1 MVALHKSGVRVLPLI
16 GLDVWMVY
24 AVIGLAIIA
33 YASDRWSIEFVS
45 LGIMAALLL
54 VFSILPMVGPTLNDR
69 FGISIGAAVQQG
81 FVDPAFL
88 LDGFASP
95 VLFTILALLVIGQ
108 ALFQTDALAPVARLA
123 TRIGGKRE
131 VLAILLIILIAGAS
145 SAFLNNTPV
154 VVMLLPVIG
163 AMAAKLPG
171 GARPF
176 LIPLSFATILGGTTT
191 LIGSSTNLLV
201 ASTAERNAGYML
213 GFFDQSALAVLLV
226 IAMLPYLL
234 WIMPNILKKDAAS
247 VPTTTFR
254 GKQFIAEQRL
264 VAGDALVGA
273 RATQGL
279 FTGLK
284 DITVRS
290 VRRGPRLFLPPFDNL
305 ELMPGDTVVVAA
317 KRDELVKTFVASTQ
331 AEEEDR
337 RGVLSV
343 NASEAMLAP
352 GARFVGQSIDVIAA
366 YLGGEHKLLGI
377 ERRSRMPRVAL
388 DALRLEAGDVFLLA
402 STDDGLENLRGQRE
416 LLILEE
422 TRAEIGNRERA
433 PMAIGIFAVAI
444 ICVLLGFADL
454 MVATV
459 AAAFA
464 MVATGCLNIR
474 QATRAIDPRIVMMIG
489 TALAMGAALQVTG
502 GDRAIAAGVMA
513 LAADAGPT
521 VILSAFFL
529 VVAVLTNI
537 LSNNATAVLFTPIAL
552 QLAGDLSLPPEPFVM
567 AVLLAANCSFA
578 TPIGYQTNLL
588 VMGPGHYRFSDYVKA
603 GAPLVVLYWLA
614 FTLLAPWYFSL

>member
-1 MVALHKSGVRVLPLI
+1 MI

-24 AVIGLAIIA
+24 AVIGLGIIA

-54 VFSILPMVGPTLNDR
+54 VFSVLPMLAPMLVES
-69 FGISIGAAVQQG
+69 FGVPIGLAVLQG
-81 FVDPAFL
+81 AIDPSFL
-88 LDGFASP
+88 LNGFASP

-123 TRIGGKRE
+123 QRIGGRRE
-131 VLAILLIILIAGAS
+131 VLAVMLIILAAGAS

-171 GARPF
+171 GVRPF
-176 LIPLSFATILGGTTT
+176 LIPLSFASILGGTTT

-201 ASTAERNAGYML
+201 ASTAERTTGYML
-213 GFFDQSALAVLLV
+213 GFFDQTAFALLLVLAV
-226 IAMLPYLL
+226 LPYLL
-234 WIMPNILKKDAAS
+234 WALPNGLRQGDSATPLTS
-247 VPTTTFR
+247 FR
-254 GKQFIAEQRL
+254 GKQFIAEQQL
-264 VAGDALVGA
+264 VEGHTLVGA
-273 RATQGL
+273 RSSHGM
-279 FTGLK
+279 FTELK
-284 DITVRS
+284 DITIRS
-290 VRRGPRLFLPPFDNL
+290 VRRGPRLYLPPFDDL
-305 ELMPGDTVVVAA
+305 ELRPGDTVVVAA
-317 KRDELVKTFVASTQ
+317 KRDELVKAFIASAKADDT
-331 AEEEDR
+331 ER

-352 GARFVGQSIDVIAA
+352 GARFVGQSIDVIST
-366 YLGGEHKLLGI
+366 YLGADHKLLGI
-377 ERRSRMPRVAL
+377 ERRARMPRVAL

-402 STDDGLENLRGQRE
+402 STDDGLEKLRGQRE

-422 TRAEIGNRERA
+422 TRAEIGNRKRA
-433 PMAIGIFAVAI
+433 PLAIGFFALAILLVIFGVM
-444 ICVLLGFADL
+444 DL

-464 MVATGCLNIR
+464 MVASGCLNIR
-474 QATRAIDPRIVMMIG
+474 QATRAIDPRIFMMIG
-489 TALAMGAALQVTG
+489 TALAMGASLQVTG
-502 GDRAIAAGVMA
+502 GDRAIAAGVMM

-521 VILSAFFL
+521 GILSAFFL
-529 VVAVLTNI
+529 SVAILTNV

-552 QLAGDLSLPPEPFVM
+552 QLASDLSLPPEPFVM

-588 VMGPGHYRFSDYVKA
+588 VMGPGHYSFSDYVKS
-603 GAPLVVLYWLA
+603 GAPLVLIYWMA
-614 FTLLAPWYFSL
+614 FTVLAPWYFNL

>member
-1 MVALHKSGVRVLPLI
+1 MI
-16 GLDVWMVY
+16 GLDVWAVY
-24 AVIGLAIIA
+24 GVIGLAIAA

-45 LGIMAALLL
+45 LGVMAALLV
-54 VFSILPMVGPTLNDR
+54 VFSLLPAIGSTLVDR
-69 FGISIGAAVQQG
+69 FGIPVSAVILQGSI
-81 FVDPAFL
+81 DPGFL
-88 LDGFASP
+88 LNGFASP

-108 ALFQTDALAPVARLA
+108 ALFQTDALAPLARLA
-123 TRIGGKRE
+123 QRVGGRHE
-131 VLAILLIILIAGAS
+131 TLSILLIIVIAGAA

-163 AMAAKLPG
+163 AMAAKMPD

-201 ASTAERNAGYML
+201 ASTAERSSGYML
-213 GFFDQSALAVLLV
+213 GFFDQSAFALLLV
-226 IAMLPYLL
+226 IAVLPYLL
-234 WIMPNILKKDAAS
+234 WVLPKSLRQESDTFVFTS
-247 VPTTTFR
+247 FR

-264 VAGDALVGA
+264 VEGHALVGA
-273 RATQGL
+273 HSTAGL
-279 FTGLK
+279 FAQLK

-290 VRRGPRLFLPPFDNL
+290 VRRGPQLFLPPFDDL
-305 ELMPGDTVVVAA
+305 ELSPGDTVVVAA
-317 KRDELVKTFVASTQ
+317 KRDELVKAFVDSTPADE
-331 AEEEDR
+331 AER
-337 RGVLSV
+337 RNVLSV

-352 GARFVGQSIDVIAA
+352 GSRFVGQSIEVIAA
-366 YLGGEHKLLGI
+366 YLGSEHKLLGV
-377 ERRSRMPRVAL
+377 ERRARMPRVAL
-388 DALRLEAGDVFLLA
+388 DALRMEAGDVFLLA
-402 STDDGLENLRGQRE
+402 STDDGLEQLRGQRE

-422 TRAEIGNRERA
+422 TRAEIGNRARA
-433 PMAIGIFAVAI
+433 PMALGIFALAI
-444 ICVLLGFADL
+444 CSVILGFADL
-454 MVATV
+454 MVATM

-489 TALAMGAALQVTG
+489 TALAMGASLQVTG

-513 LAADAGPT
+513 FAADAGPA

-537 LSNNATAVLFTPIAL
+537 LSNNATAVLFTPIAI
-552 QLAGDLSLPPEPFVM
+552 QLASDMALPAEPFVM

-588 VMGPGHYRFSDYVKA
+588 VMGPGHYRFSDFMKA
-603 GAPLVVLYWLA
+603 GAPLVLLYWIA
-614 FTLLAPWYFSL
+614 FTLLAPWYFGL

>member
-1 MVALHKSGVRVLPLI
+1 LI

-24 AVIGLAIIA
+24 AVIGLAIVA

-45 LGIMAALLL
+45 LGVMAALLV
-54 VFSILPMVGPTLNDR
+54 VFSVLPMVGPALTDSL
-69 FGISIGAAVQQG
+69 GIPISAAVVQG

-88 LDGFASP
+88 LEGFASP

-131 VLAILLIILIAGAS
+131 VLAILLIILVAGAS

-163 AMAAKLPG
+163 AMAARLPG

-201 ASTAERNAGYML
+201 ASTAEDSAGYML
-213 GFFDQSALAVLLV
+213 GFFDQTSLALILV
-226 IAMLPYLL
+226 IVTLPYLL
-234 WIMPNILKKDAAS
+234 WVLPILLRRDGLATPA
-247 VPTTTFR
+247 TTFR
-254 GKQFIAEQRL
+254 GKQFIAEQQL

-290 VRRGPRLFLPPFDNL
+290 VRRGPRLYLPPFDDL
-305 ELMPGDTVVVAA
+305 ELLPGDTVVVAA
-317 KRDELVKTFVASTQ
+317 KRDELVKTFIASTSSGD
-331 AEEEDR
+331 EER

-352 GARFVGQSIDVIAA
+352 GARFVGQSIDVIAT
-366 YLGGEHKLLGI
+366 YLGADHKLLGI
-377 ERRSRMPRVAL
+377 ERRARMPRVAL

-402 STDDGLENLRGQRE
+402 STDQGLEKLRGQRE

-433 PMAIGIFAVAI
+433 PMAIGIFVVALAS
-444 ICVLLGFADL
+444 VLFGITDL

-489 TALAMGAALQVTG
+489 TALAMGASLQITG
-502 GDRAIAAGVMA
+502 GDRAIAAGVLA

-529 VVAVLTNI
+529 VVALLTNI

-552 QLAGDLSLPPEPFVM
+552 QLASDLSLPSEPFVM

-588 VMGPGHYRFSDYVKA
+588 VMGPGHYRFSDYVKT

>member
-1 MVALHKSGVRVLPLI
+1 MLARKTGGVGSATLI
-16 GLDVWMVY
+16 GLDAWLVY
-24 AVIGLAIIA
+24 IIIGVGIVA
-33 YASDRWSIEFVS
+33 YASDRWSIQFVS
-45 LGIMAALLL
+45 LGVLAALLL
-54 VFSILPMVGPTLNDR
+54 VFSALPMVGQTSD
-69 FGISIGAAVQQG
+69 GM
-81 FVDPAFL
+81 DPAFL
-88 LDGFASP
+88 LAGFASP

-108 ALFQTDALAPVARLA
+108 GLFQTDALAPIAQFA
-123 TRIGGKRE
+123 SRIGGKRE
-131 VLAILLIILIAGAS
+131 VLAISMVIIVAGAAS
-145 SAFLNNTPV
+145 GFLNNTPV

-163 AMAAKLPG
+163 AMASRLPQ
-171 GARPF
+171 GARAF

-201 ASTAERNAGYML
+201 ASTAQQTSGYVL
-213 GFFDQSALAVLLV
+213 SFFDQTALALLLV
-226 IAMLPYLL
+226 AVVLPYVLWLL
-234 WIMPNILKKDAAS
+234 PRILLEDERDAPVTA
-247 VPTTTFR
+247 FR

-264 VAGDALVGA
+264 EDGDALVGA
-273 RATQGL
+273 RAAHGL
-279 FTGLK
+279 FAGLK

-290 VRRGPRLFLPPFDNL
+290 VRRGPRLFLPPFDDL

-317 KRDELVKTFVASTQ
+317 KRDELVKAFVASSQ
-331 AEEEDR
+331 PDEGER

-366 YLGGEHKLLGI
+366 YLGAEHKLLGI
-377 ERRSRMPRVAL
+377 ERRARMPRVAL

-402 STDDGLENLRGQRE
+402 STDQGLQKLRGQRE

-422 TRAEIGNRERA
+422 TRAEIGNRALA
-433 PMAIGIFAVAI
+433 PMALAIFAVA
-444 ICVLLGFADL
+444 LGTVITGLADL

-474 QATRAIDPRIVMMIG
+474 QALRAVDSRIVMMIG
-489 TALAMGAALQVTG
+489 TALAMGASLQVTG
-502 GDRAIAAGVMA
+502 GDRAIASAVIT

-529 VVAVLTNI
+529 LIAVLTNI

-552 QLAGDLSLPPEPFVM
+552 QLANDLALPPEPFVF
-567 AVLLAANCSFA
+567 AVLFAANCSFA

-603 GAPLVVLYWLA
+603 GAPLVIYYWAA
-614 FTLLAPWYFSL
+614 FSLIAPWYFSL

>member
-1 MVALHKSGVRVLPLI
+1 MI

-24 AVIGLAIIA
+24 AVIGLAIVA

-45 LGIMAALLL
+45 LGIMAALLV
-54 VFSILPMVGPTLNDR
+54 VFSVLPMIGPMLTDSL
-69 FGISIGAAVQQG
+69 GVTISAAVLQG

-88 LDGFASP
+88 LEGFASP

-123 TRIGGKRE
+123 TRIGGRRE
-131 VLAILLIILIAGAS
+131 VLAILLIILVAGAS

-163 AMAAKLPG
+163 AMAARLPG

-201 ASTAERNAGYML
+201 ASAAEDSSGYML
-213 GFFDQSALAVLLV
+213 GFFDQTSLALLLV
-226 IAMLPYLL
+226 IVTLPYLL
-234 WIMPNILKKDAAS
+234 WVLPIFLRRDGPATPA
-247 VPTTTFR
+247 TTFR
-254 GKQFIAEQRL
+254 GKQFIAEQQL

-290 VRRGPRLFLPPFDNL
+290 VRRGPRLFLPPFDDL

-317 KRDELVKTFVASTQ
+317 KRDELVKTFITSTASGD
-331 AEEEDR
+331 EDR

-352 GARFVGQSIDVIAA
+352 GARFVGQSIDVIAT
-366 YLGGEHKLLGI
+366 YLGADHKLLGI
-377 ERRSRMPRVAL
+377 ERRARMPRVAL
-388 DALRLEAGDVFLLA
+388 DALRMEAGDVFLLA
-402 STDDGLENLRGQRE
+402 STDQGLEKLRGQRE

-433 PMAIGIFAVAI
+433 PMAIGIF
-444 ICVLLGFADL
+444 VLALASVLFGVTDL

-459 AAAFA
+459 AAAFT

-489 TALAMGAALQVTG
+489 TALAMGASLQITG
-502 GDRAIAAGVMA
+502 GDRAIAAGVLA

-603 GAPLVVLYWLA
+603 GAPLVVMYWLA

>member
-1 MVALHKSGVRVLPLI
+1 MI

-24 AVIGLAIIA
+24 AVIGFAIAA
-33 YASDRWSIEFVS
+33 YASDRWPIEFVS
-45 LGIMAALLL
+45 LGILAALLL
-54 VFSILPMVGPTLNDR
+54 VFSVLPMAGPTLSET
-69 FGISIGAAVQQG
+69 FGIPVSAVILLGA
-81 FVDPAFL
+81 VDPAFL
-88 LDGFASP
+88 LAGFASP

-108 ALFQTDALAPVARLA
+108 ALFQTDALAPVAQLA

-131 VLAILLIILIAGAS
+131 VLAIMLVILAAGLS

-154 VVMLLPVIG
+154 VVMLLPIVG
-163 AMAAKLPG
+163 AMAARLPG
-171 GARPF
+171 AARPF
-176 LIPLSFATILGGTTT
+176 LIPLSYATILGGTTT

-201 ASTAERNAGYML
+201 ASTARGTTGYSL
-213 GFFDQSALAVLLV
+213 GFFDQTAFALLLILAV
-226 IAMLPYLL
+226 LPYLL
-234 WIMPNILKKDAAS
+234 WALPKILRSDAKDA
-247 VPTTTFR
+247 PTTSFR
-254 GKQFIAEQRL
+254 GKQFISERVLAE
-264 VAGDALVGA
+264 GDALVGA
-273 RATQGL
+273 RATRGL

-290 VRRGPRLFLPPFDNL
+290 VRRGPRLFLPPFDDL

-317 KRDELVKTFVASTQ
+317 KRDELVKAHIASSTG
-331 AEEEDR
+331 EDGER
-337 RGVLSV
+337 RSVLSV

-352 GARFVGQSIDVIAA
+352 GARFIGQSIDVIAA
-366 YLGGEHKLLGI
+366 YLGSEHKLLGI
-377 ERRSRMPRVAL
+377 ERRARMPRVAL

-402 STDDGLENLRGQRE
+402 STDNGLEKLRGQRE
-416 LLILEE
+416 LLVLEE
-422 TRAEIGNRERA
+422 TRAEIGNRARA
-433 PMAIGIFAVAI
+433 PMAIGIFAIAI
-444 ICVLLGFADL
+444 GCVLLGLADL

-489 TALAMGAALQVTG
+489 TALAMGSALQVTG
-502 GDRAIAAGVMA
+502 GDRAIAHGVMIF
-513 LAADAGPT
+513 AADAGPT

-529 VVAVLTNI
+529 VIALLTNI

-552 QLAGDLSLPPEPFVM
+552 QLASDLSLPAEPFVM

-588 VMGPGHYRFSDYVKA
+588 VMGPGHYRFADYLKA
-603 GAPLVVLYWLA
+603 GAPMVAIYWIA

>member
-1 MVALHKSGVRVLPLI
+1 MI

-24 AVIGLAIIA
+24 AVIGLGIIA

-54 VFSILPMVGPTLNDR
+54 VFSVLPMVAPTLVES
-69 FGISIGAAVQQG
+69 FGIPIGLAILQG
-81 FVDPAFL
+81 AIDPSFL
-88 LDGFASP
+88 LNGFASP

-123 TRIGGKRE
+123 QRIGGRRE
-131 VLAILLIILIAGAS
+131 VLAVMLIILAAGAS

-171 GARPF
+171 GVRPF
-176 LIPLSFATILGGTTT
+176 LIPLSFASILGGTTT

-201 ASTAERNAGYML
+201 ASTAERTTGYML
-213 GFFDQSALAVLLV
+213 GFFDQTAIALLLVLAV
-226 IAMLPYLL
+226 LPYLL
-234 WIMPNILKKDAAS
+234 WALPNGLRQGDSAT
-247 VPTTTFR
+247 PLTGFR
-254 GKQFIAEQRL
+254 GKQFIAEQQL
-264 VAGDALVGA
+264 VEGHTLVGA
-273 RATQGL
+273 RSTHGM
-279 FTGLK
+279 FTELK
-284 DITVRS
+284 DITIRS
-290 VRRGPRLFLPPFDNL
+290 VRRGPRLYLPPFDDL
-305 ELMPGDTVVVAA
+305 ELRPGDTVVVAA
-317 KRDELVKTFVASTQ
+317 KRDELVKAFIASATAGD
-331 AEEEDR
+331 AER
-337 RGVLSV
+337 RRVLSV

-352 GARFVGQSIDVIAA
+352 GARFVGQSIDVIST
-366 YLGGEHKLLGI
+366 YLGADHKLLGI

-402 STDDGLENLRGQRE
+402 STDDGLEKLRGQRE

-422 TRAEIGNRERA
+422 TRAEIGNRKRA
-433 PMAIGIFAVAI
+433 PLAIGFFTLAILLVIFGVM
-444 ICVLLGFADL
+444 DL

-464 MVATGCLNIR
+464 MVASGCLNIR
-474 QATRAIDPRIVMMIG
+474 QATRAIDPRIFMMIG
-489 TALAMGAALQVTG
+489 TALAMGASLQVTG
-502 GDRAIAAGVMA
+502 GDRAIAAGVMM

-521 VILSAFFL
+521 GILSAFFL
-529 VVAVLTNI
+529 SVAILTNV

-552 QLAGDLSLPPEPFVM
+552 QLASDLSLPPEPFVM

-588 VMGPGHYRFSDYVKA
+588 VMGPGHYSFADYMKS
-603 GAPLVVLYWLA
+603 GAPLVLIYWMA
-614 FTLLAPWYFSL
+614 FTVLAPWYFNL

>member
-1 MVALHKSGVRVLPLI
+1 MI

-24 AVIGLAIIA
+24 VVIGLAIVA

-54 VFSILPMVGPTLNDR
+54 VFSVMPMVGPTLSQT
-69 FGISIGAAVQQG
+69 FGIPIGSAILQG
-81 FVDPAFL
+81 TIDPAFL
-88 LDGFASP
+88 LNGFASP

-123 TRIGGKRE
+123 QRIGGKRE
-131 VLAILLIILIAGAS
+131 VLAVLLLIVIAGAS

-163 AMAAKLPG
+163 AMATKLPG
-171 GARPF
+171 GVRPF

-201 ASTAERNAGYML
+201 ASTAERTSGYML
-213 GFFDQSALAVLLV
+213 GFFDQTEFAFLLVLAV
-226 IAMLPYLL
+226 LPYLL
-234 WIMPNILKKDAAS
+234 WALPNSLRQGDGAAPLTS
-247 VPTTTFR
+247 FR
-254 GKQFIAEQRL
+254 GKQFIAEQQL
-264 VAGDALVGA
+264 VEGHVLVGA
-273 RATQGL
+273 RSMHGMFA
-279 FTGLK
+279 GLK

-290 VRRGPRLFLPPFDNL
+290 VRRGPRLYLPPFDDL
-305 ELMPGDTVVVAA
+305 ELRPGDTVVVAA
-317 KRDELVKTFVASTQ
+317 KRDELVKAFVASATVDDV
-331 AEEEDR
+331 ER

-352 GARFVGQSIDVIAA
+352 GARFVGQSVDVIAA
-366 YLGGEHKLLGI
+366 YLGAEHKLLGI
-377 ERRSRMPRVAL
+377 ERRARMPRVAL

-402 STDDGLENLRGQRE
+402 STDDGLEKLRGQRE

-422 TRAEIGNRERA
+422 TRAEIGNRARA
-433 PMAIGIFAVAI
+433 PIAIGVFALAI
-444 ICVLLGFADL
+444 LSVILGVMDL

-459 AAAFA
+459 AAAFI
-464 MVATGCLNIR
+464 MVASGCLNIR
-474 QATRAIDPRIVMMIG
+474 QATRAIDPRIFMMIG
-489 TALAMGAALQVTG
+489 TALAMGASLQVTG
-502 GDRAIAAGVMA
+502 GDRAIAAGVMM

-521 VILSAFFL
+521 GILSAFFL
-529 VVAVLTNI
+529 AVAILTNV

-552 QLAGDLSLPPEPFVM
+552 QLASDLSLPAEPFVM

-588 VMGPGHYRFSDYVKA
+588 VMGPGHYSFSDYLKA
-603 GAPLVVLYWLA
+603 GAPLVLLYWMA
-614 FTLLAPWYFSL
+614 FTLLAPWYFNL